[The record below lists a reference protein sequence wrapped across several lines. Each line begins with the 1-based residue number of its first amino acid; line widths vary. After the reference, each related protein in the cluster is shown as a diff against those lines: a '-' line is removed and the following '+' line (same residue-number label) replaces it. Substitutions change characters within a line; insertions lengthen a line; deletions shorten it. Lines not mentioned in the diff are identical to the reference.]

1 MAAALW
7 SGQAVFAADVTY
19 TGISGGE
26 WATGG
31 NWSSSSYPGNSDI
44 AVLDT
49 TANLSIEAPNNIQGI
64 RIGTN
69 GTGRLQI
76 GSYGTLTANSN
87 PSVTSR
93 IGDGSGNVGY
103 VQQEDGIVAFN
114 RLEIGVNSS
123 NGTYHIH
130 SGTLSL
136 LLRDDNDNAHSDV
149 SAPPSSY
156 FLSPAYRWYQPPPYR
171 PHLADTWLATRLSS
185 THML

>member
-87 PSVTSR
+87 PSVPAAES
-93 IGDGSGNVGY
+93 IH
-103 VQQEDGIVAFN
+103 A
-114 RLEIGVNSS
+114 SS
-123 NGTYHIH
+123 IN
-130 SGTLSL
+130 
-136 LLRDDNDNAHSDV
+136 
-149 SAPPSSY
+149 PPARALQLTNPCNIRS
-156 FLSPAYRWYQPPPYR
+156 R
-171 PHLADTWLATRLSS
+171 PHCSPQPTS
-185 THML
+185 